1 VGKLHVPLNE
11 AGIWYYGLRID
22 DALAKK
28 GELVTKFQALL
39 RPNIA
44 GEIPPLRLEIR
55 MAPVILREFVIPTR
69 EGCLPLRVGHGNARQ
84 KNEKK
89 YFLMPKKVIPESLKC
104 RGSRGEF
111 ISATIQSRFMG
122 GPNGPSFSIL
132 TKHERGG

>member
-1 VGKLHVPLNE
+1 MGELDIPLDE
-11 AGIWYYGLRID
+11 AGLRNDGVRLD

-28 GELVTKFQALL
+28 GELVSELKALL
-39 RPNIA
+39 RANVA

-89 YFLMPKKVIPESLKC
+89 SLLIPKKVIPESQKC
-104 RGSRGEF
+104 RGPSGEF
-111 ISATIQSRFMG
+111 IFATIQSGVMG